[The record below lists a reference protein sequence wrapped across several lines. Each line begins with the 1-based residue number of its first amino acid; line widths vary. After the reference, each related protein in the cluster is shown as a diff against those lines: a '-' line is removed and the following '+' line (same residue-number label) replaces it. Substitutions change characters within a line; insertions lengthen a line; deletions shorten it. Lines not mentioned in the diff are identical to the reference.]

1 MPSVRSRPARVILA
15 SVACG
20 AAAMMFTDQALAF
33 LRWHKGDS
41 YPIDHQIE
49 RSKRQLKTV
58 KRLLDLYKPKSMLD
72 IGCGLG
78 VSSIM
83 IAKYSDMDYLA
94 LLDGDG
100 SGELFSDY
108 RTDAPPW
115 NDVRIAGDM
124 ARANL
129 DEKCI
134 VEAFVQSRLPADLT
148 IPVDLI
154 VSFKS
159 WGTHYPVNTYLP
171 LAARSLKP
179 GGLVVLDLRP
189 DDEFFRIEQ
198 RAAVER
204 AGFELVERAGDRRH
218 VFVRVRDAMAA

>member
-1 MPSVRSRPARVILA
+1 MDAGGDADRRGLGSHQGIDLMKIV
-15 SVACG
+15 
-20 AAAMMFTDQALAF
+20 FTDQALAF

-41 YPIDHQIE
+41 YPIDRQVE
-49 RSKRQLKTV
+49 RATRQLSTV
-58 KRLLDLYKPKSMLD
+58 RRLLDMYKPKSILD

-83 IAKYSDMDYLA
+83 IAKYSGMNYLG

-108 RTDAPPW
+108 RTDAPAW

-129 DEKCI
+129 DEACI
-134 VEAFVQSRLPADLT
+134 VEAFIQNRLPADAV
-148 IPVDLI
+148 IPVDMI

-159 WGTHYPVNTYLP
+159 WGTHYPINTYLP

-179 GGLVVLDLRP
+179 GGLVVTDLRP
-189 DDEFFRIEQ
+189 DDEIFRLAQ
-198 RAAVER
+198 RAVFKR
-204 AGFELVERAGDRRH
+204 SGFRLVERSGDRRH
-218 VFVRVRDAMAA
+218 VFERIV